1 VKFNELFGKEVYCE
15 GLRVSEV
22 ADVLVDSDE

>member
-1 VKFNELFGKEVYCE
+1 VKFNELFGKVYCE
-15 GLRVSEV
+15 GLRVGEV